1 MKTSPDNPKACTF
14 CTGKGDNGFTTM
26 ADGTRVRK
34 DDPRIEAVGTVDELN
49 SHVGLL
55 RAHLETDD
63 RLKNI
68 CHDLTEVQRHL
79 FGIGAYVSGYAQS
92 TLQPGEEQLSR
103 LETAIEKLCQRP
115 EGRAFSGF
123 VLPGGV
129 MAAAQAD
136 VCRTVCRRM
145 ERRCLTATDGK
156 WPQTLGAYI
165 NRLAD
170 YFFALSL
177 YLNHFHGYKEIKI

>member
-1 MKTSPDNPKACTF
+1 MNNFSDTPKACSF
-14 CTGKGDNGFTTM
+14 VTGNGDNGFTTS

-55 RAHLETDD
+55 RAHINTDE
-63 RLKNI
+63 RLNHI
-68 CHDLTEVQRHL
+68 GEMLTEVQRSL
-79 FGIGAYVSGYAQS
+79 FGIGAYMSGACAS
-92 TLQPGEEQLSR
+92 RLQPDAAGLVR
-103 LETAIEKLCQRP
+103 LETAIELLCQRP
-115 EGRAFSGF
+115 EGRAFSSF
-123 VLPGGV
+123 VLPGG
-129 MAAAQAD
+129 MMSAAQAD

-145 ERRCLTATDGK
+145 ERRCLTATDGEL
-156 WPQTLGAYI
+156 PQHLSAYI

-177 YLNHFHGYKEIKI
+177 YLNHFYQYTEIKI

>member
-1 MKTSPDNPKACTF
+1 MKKSSDNQTACTF

-26 ADGTRVRK
+26 ADGTLVRK

-55 RAHLETDD
+55 RAHIETDEH
-63 RLKNI
+63 LKEI
-68 CHDLTEVQRHL
+68 CEDLTEVQRCL
-79 FGIGAYVSGYAQS
+79 FGIGAYMSGVAES
-92 TLQPGEEQLSR
+92 RLQPGTEHLSR

-115 EGRAFSGF
+115 EGRAFNGF

-129 MAAAQAD
+129 VAAAQSD

-145 ERRCLTATDGK
+145 ERRCLTITDGK
-156 WPQTLGAYI
+156 WPQALGAYI

-177 YLNHFHGYKEIKI
+177 YLNHFHRYKEIKI

>member
-1 MKTSPDNPKACTF
+1 MNKPSDAQQACTF
-14 CTGKGDNGFTTM
+14 VTGNGDNGSTTL
-26 ADGTRVRK
+26 ADGLPVRK

-55 RAHLETDD
+55 RAHIEADG
-63 RLKNI
+63 RLKHI
-68 CHDLTEVQRHL
+68 GEMLTEVQRCL
-79 FGIGAYVSGYAQS
+79 FGIGAYMSGACKS
-92 TLQPGEEQLSR
+92 RLQPDAAGLAR
-103 LETAIEKLCQRP
+103 LETEIERLCQRP

-145 ERRCLTATDGK
+145 ERRCVTAEGGK
-156 WPQTLGAYI
+156 LPQHLSAYI

-177 YLNHFHGYKEIKI
+177 YLNHFYRYTEIKI